1 MITVL
6 GATGFIGSHLVSAL
20 RKSGHDPYIPGRQE
34 DLRGKNLGYVYYC
47 IGMTADFRQFP
58 VETMVAHVGK
68 LTEILQ
74 SCTYQGLLYLSS
86 SRVYEHA
93 GQGHED
99 TAIPVR
105 SSDLSDIYTLSKLSG
120 ESLCLAQDNPDI
132 KVVRLSNVYGP
143 DWESQNFLI
152 SILRS
157 ALKEGHVVLGTSAE
171 TCKDYI
177 SIEDVTEMLPQIAN
191 GGQYRLYNLASGI
204 QLSNQQLLDQIC
216 QHSSASWA
224 LSETAR
230 HRPFPAIDIS
240 RLQQDFTYHPRHL
253 LNDLDKFVAEAPY
266 QKKQQEQ

>member
-6 GATGFIGSHLVSAL
+6 GGTGFIGSHLVSAL
-20 RKSGHDPYIPGRQE
+20 RQAGQDPYIPGRHE

-58 VETMVAHVGK
+58 IETMTAHIGK
-68 LTEILQ
+68 LSEILQ

-93 GQGHED
+93 GQGHEEA
-99 TAIPVR
+99 AIPVR

-143 DWESQNFLI
+143 DWGSQNFLI
-152 SILRS
+152 SVLRS
-157 ALKEGHVVLGTSAE
+157 ALEDGHVVLGTSPDSS
-171 TCKDYI
+171 KDYI
-177 SIEDVTEMLPQIAN
+177 SIEDVTEMLPKIAN
-191 GGQYRLYNLASGI
+191 GGQHRLYNLASAI
-204 QLSNQQLLDQIC
+204 PLSNQQLLQKIC
-216 QHSSASWA
+216 DHSSASWE
-224 LSETAR
+224 LSETAC

-240 RLQQDFTYHPRHL
+240 RLKQDFSFHPRHL
-253 LNDLDKFVAEAPY
+253 LDDLETLVAGAPY
-266 QKKQQEQ
+266 HKKQQEQ